1 MGKRRKGRPKA
12 LQHDGRRPSSPSH
25 GAAPSRELE
34 DDIEPPPKMN
44 FPSPSRTTSK
54 EPSPSKATVEELP
67 PKEGSM
73 PPLSSQ
79 PEGVKEKKDNRVN
92 VATEQHPHD
101 DKSPAKPSTSAQA
114 PSIDVKPSPSIPSE
128 ENTAVARRKV
138 ETKQDEAVEMVET
151 AGKVEED
158 VKGALE
164 VKKAEER
171 EQEEAKQP
179 ELPPS
184 EAKDEATTLTRESD
198 KRTTDLDDR
207 VDAMAKERPAP
218 KTSDDEAISQDDS
231 KEEKEDTATS
241 KHDDSAGVAAPPRYQ
256 VDLTQFNLP
265 TEKAHR
271 ITQHVLFG
279 WIKASIPIRA
289 RFSQALLSPSV
300 PLVDFCDAFSP
311 LRDVEIAAF
320 QVAYASPSDALS
332 TARCPQREVYLDCL
346 RIHDFAMA
354 KVFAVEL
361 VEFQLRKAIRDRAAK
376 KTRGRCDVFRC
387 VRDLVGDQ
395 VDPITP
401 ETLLQIAV
409 GKLGLACPAWAAQC
423 IFCRVLAAP
432 RAQMCP
438 PKHFVHSL
446 DQFVCN
452 VHFDESVS
460 VEGVIRELARTRDME
475 QSFRAMDVDGSG
487 ALSIAECTAFLHGRG
502 VDFSKTVLEEFLQRF
517 DRDGDGSLNLDE
529 FLACCRPKQ
538 HFGVHVLSC
547 FGFFY
552 MPMDPT
558 ERMVDAVTRIHKRLF
573 WLDHNYRVL
582 SQASSKAKQF
592 TVANVQFWRHFGTL
606 RLDYKPTDS
615 VQATLMPGELLVA
628 VDSSKRYAVQRPP
641 PLRPYP
647 ARLPE
652 QDKPQNPQQP
662 PLEDEAVVVEK
673 KQRRTT
679 RRIDSE
685 TTTTPTIEFKANVE
699 EWTQVDV
706 KKWIIYVVQAKSVAH
721 KFAQVHGATLLEW
734 AADPNLEQRLRD
746 DLKIHMA
753 LQRHKLVTRIQ
764 KLVSTTKQNLSRRPP
779 RPLKTSGDGEGHDAA
794 GDKSDDEE
802 TRGKAHEE
810 VVLEEDRTPPR
821 SDVQDDRC
829 EDCHEESEWLEDL
842 RHQLHDDGD
851 ETMSPSGDETQLH
864 TGDDEKSPCGDED
877 LPPFEDD
884 GDETSPPF
892 GDEDPPPF
900 DDDGFVTT
908 SCRAASSGRHFVPT
922 HDDAL

>member
-1 MGKRRKGRPKA
+1 MGKRRKGRPKG
-12 LQHDGRRPSSPSH
+12 LQHGGRRPSSPSH
-25 GAAPSRELE
+25 GAAPSREVD

-44 FPSPSRTTSK
+44 FPSPSK
-54 EPSPSKATVEELP
+54 EPSPSKATVKELP

-92 VATEQHPHD
+92 EATQQPPQD

-114 PSIDVKPSPSIPSE
+114 PSVDVKPSISIPSE
-128 ENTAVARRKV
+128 ENTAVARREV
-138 ETKQDEAVEMVET
+138 ETKQDEAVEMEET

-164 VKKAEER
+164 EKKDEER
-171 EQEEAKQP
+171 EQEEAKES

-184 EAKDEATTLTRESD
+184 EAKDEATTSTRESD
-198 KRTTDLDDR
+198 KTTTDLDDR
-207 VDAMAKERPAP
+207 VDAMAKERPATE
-218 KTSDDEAISQDDS
+218 TSDDS
-231 KEEKEDTATS
+231 KEEKEDTA
-241 KHDDSAGVAAPPRYQ
+241 KHDDSAEVAAPPRYQ
-256 VDLTQFNLP
+256 VDLTQFNLS

-279 WIKASIPIRA
+279 WIKASTPIRA

-300 PLVDFCDAFSP
+300 PLVVFCDAFSP

-320 QVAYASPSDALS
+320 QVAYASPSDDA
-332 TARCPQREVYLDCL
+332 TARCPQGEVYLDGQW
-346 RIHDFAMA
+346 IHDFAMA

-387 VRDLVGDQ
+387 VRDLVGDH

-423 IFCRVLAAP
+423 IFCRILAAP

-460 VEGVIRELARTRDME
+460 VEGVFRELARTRDME

-502 VDFSKTVLEEFLQRF
+502 IDFSKAVLEEFLQRF

-558 ERMVDAVTRIHKRLF
+558 ERIVDAVTRIHKRLF

-582 SQASSKAKQF
+582 SEATSKAKQF
-592 TVANVQFWRHFGTL
+592 TVANVQFWRHFGTV

-628 VDSSKRYAVQRPP
+628 VDSSSSPNQLGCKERYAVQRPP
-641 PLRPYP
+641 PLRPSP
-647 ARLPE
+647 VRLPE
-652 QDKPQNPQQP
+652 QDKPQSPQQP
-662 PLEDEAVVVEK
+662 PPGDDAVAVEK

-679 RRIDSE
+679 RRMDRE
-685 TTTTPTIEFKANVE
+685 TTATPTIEFKANVE
-699 EWTQVDV
+699 DWTQVDV

-721 KFAQVHGATLLEW
+721 KFAQVNGATLLEW

-753 LQRHKLVTRIQ
+753 LQRHKLVVRIQ
-764 KLVSTTKQNLSRRPP
+764 KLVSATKQNPSRRPP
-779 RPLKTSGDGEGHDAA
+779 RPQKTSGDGEGHDAT

-802 TRGKAHEE
+802 SREKADKE
-810 VVLEEDRTPPR
+810 VVLEEDTTPPR

-829 EDCHEESEWLEDL
+829 GDCHDESECHEDL
-842 RHQLHDDGD
+842 SHQLHDGGD
-851 ETMSPSGDETQLH
+851 ETTSPSGDETQLH
-864 TGDDEKSPCGDED
+864 NGDDEKSPCGDED

-884 GDETSPPF
+884 GDETLPPF
-892 GDEDPPPF
+892 GDEDLPSF

-908 SCRAASSGRHFVPT
+908 SGRAASS
-922 HDDAL
+922 